1 MNAALSLAI
10 QGRFIELPA
19 FDGRQ
24 LYQALEDLDLLA
36 LELNLEPLGSFIAVI
51 KEEIEDAG
59 VDLMDFMM
67 PQTEWFEAEDVL
79 ETVFNL
85 RVHLEKQESAIPNAL
100 TVLSELKL
108 LELALELCETN
119 QIAVRF
125 TLEV

>member
-10 QGRFIELPA
+10 QERFIELPT
-19 FDGRQ
+19 FDGTR
-24 LYQALEDLDLLA
+24 LYQALEDLDILTQK
-36 LELNLEPLGSFIAVI
+36 LNLEPLGSFII
-51 KEEIEDAG
+51 LTKEEIEDAG

-67 PQTEWFEAEDVL
+67 PQSEWFEAEDVL

-85 RVHLEKQESAIPNAL
+85 RVYLEKQESAIPNAL
-100 TVLSELKL
+100 TVLPELKL